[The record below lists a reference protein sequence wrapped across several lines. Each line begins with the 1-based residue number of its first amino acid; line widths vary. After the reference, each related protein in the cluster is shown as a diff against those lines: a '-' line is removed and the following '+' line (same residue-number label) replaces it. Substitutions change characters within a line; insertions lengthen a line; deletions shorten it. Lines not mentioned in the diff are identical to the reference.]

1 MLLNNT
7 TQAGVHVP
15 YLISHPRRPPTLM
28 IVMLGAAPMSIS
40 ARGGPPARPALRPR
54 ASPLMVAT
62 SEPPPPGTSQAELLR
77 TPEPTSL
84 WDERELW
91 ALEDAVPRYAVDAG
105 RLVCWDRLAL
115 DVPELITRSGE
126 ELRSCWFNPPTALQ
140 KGKLEDALAECPPR
154 LEEWE
159 RLEDGSVRGVLYG
172 VAGVRDGGIRA
183 TVPAIPAE
191 VGCSMAEAEQWCA
204 RTPNPN
210 PNPYPNSNPDPN
222 SNPNPNPNPKPG
234 PNQLGRQIETS
245 EELAL
250 RIPDSLKVGEMP
262 DLDSVGEAA
271 TAAVLSVRS
280 PLVAV
285 AAPAVALAVL
295 VGGIMVATG
304 GITAIPHIHIPHVDV
319 SVFIV

>member
-1 MLLNNT
+1 
-7 TQAGVHVP
+7 
-15 YLISHPRRPPTLM
+15 
-28 IVMLGAAPMSIS
+28 
-40 ARGGPPARPALRPR
+40 
-54 ASPLMVAT
+54 MVAT

-126 ELRSCWFNPPTALQ
+126 ELRSCWFDPPTALQ

-191 VGCSMAEAEQWCA
+191 VGCSMAEAEQWCV
-204 RTPNPN
+204 RTRDGDV
-210 PNPYPNSNPDPN
+210 Y
-222 SNPNPNPNPKPG
+222 
-234 PNQLGRQIETS
+234 QLGRQIETS

-250 RIPDSLKVGEMP
+250 RMPDSLEMP
-262 DLDSVGEAA
+262 DMDSVGEAA

>member
-1 MLLNNT
+1 
-7 TQAGVHVP
+7 
-15 YLISHPRRPPTLM
+15 
-28 IVMLGAAPMSIS
+28 MSIS
-40 ARGGPPARPALRPR
+40 ARGGLPARPALRPR

-126 ELRSCWFNPPTALQ
+126 ELRSCWFDPPTALQ

-222 SNPNPNPNPKPG
+222 SNPNPNPNP
-234 PNQLGRQIETS
+234 NQGAACPASPVCTEGTTLCPDGLCAVWCAPHDRGRS
-245 EELAL
+245 LSLA
-250 RIPDSLKVGEMP
+250 SA
-262 DLDSVGEAA
+262 SA
-271 TAAVLSVRS
+271 
-280 PLVAV
+280 
-285 AAPAVALAVL
+285 
-295 VGGIMVATG
+295 
-304 GITAIPHIHIPHVDV
+304 
-319 SVFIV
+319 